1 MGKEQ
6 SILVKNYSIA
16 PELLEY
22 KLYQVFKPLNTP
34 DQVAVFNDVI
44 QDIGFIVG
52 GNIGRLAKDVA
63 GLIIQAGKEDM
74 MKEVPE
80 KKDDSSSRK

>member
-6 SILVKNYSIA
+6 SILVKNYNLA
-16 PELLEY
+16 PQLLEY
-22 KLYQVFKPLNTP
+22 KLYQVLKPLSTS

-44 QDIGFIVG
+44 QDIQYIVG
-52 GNIGRLAKDVA
+52 GNIGRLAKDIA

-74 MKEVPE
+74 MKE
-80 KKDDSSSRK
+80 KDNSSSRK